1 MNKSICVMEYPV
13 VNCMTKIIE
22 FTQLLW
28 NNINSCFM
36 DIVSYIIF
44 ICFSGSDHMNKRV
57 FLNIVAL
64 TFVVIAVTL
73 SISTH
78 GESWTRVFLNNID
91 SFYHIRKVYIW
102 VFICIF
108 QIILLVAGLMY
119 YRFVERR
126 RNLNKT
132 LLRREE
138 ILSILVNYTPDLVFF
153 KDAEGRYQ
161 EINDSS
167 LEFFGFDRDKYRGL
181 KQQQLD
187 EMNPIY
193 EQISR
198 KGNSSDREAWDKGS
212 IINFF
217 DTILMPNGDEKTY
230 DVIKLPLY
238 YPDGSPKGLVVLARD
253 ISIYK
258 ITEEKLERK
267 ERILRATINATDD
280 GILVV
285 DRNRQVLEANE
296 LYYNMWSIPWEIYSL
311 NNETAN
317 TMFIMKQLAEPDSFE
332 AWVNCIHG
340 APVAD
345 HNQVRLLDGR
355 IVDVQSAPLMDKGDI
370 IGVVWSFRD
379 VSVSAIMEANLRMS
393 KERYRMLVEMNT
405 EGIIVIVNEKIVFAN
420 AAGLKIFAADK
431 LEDIYQHNLLD
442 YMEKDEVAVG
452 EQVENITKGNTEK
465 SIFNN
470 RITDLRG
477 ASIEI
482 EVICTAAPSMG
493 ENAVVCIIRD
503 ISENKKNEELKR
515 RIDENIQLVNDT
527 LEYDKIRTE
536 YFANISHEIKTPL
549 NVIIGTLQLFE
560 LVINEWNSNENSNR
574 LLRYTSI
581 MKQNGFRLLRM
592 FNNLIYIT
600 EIDSGFVEM
609 YYHNHDLVP
618 IVKEL
623 MSASERFVRAK
634 GANLKVNINC
644 TNIELAC
651 DAEKIKRI
659 LLNLLSNAI
668 KFTEK
673 GDDIVLSLYSDKDAA
688 YISVK
693 DTGIGIQD
701 DMRDIIFER
710 FRQVDKSFTRRC
722 EGSGI
727 GLYLAKSLTELHG
740 GSIEVKSEY
749 GKGSEFIVRLPL
761 WLVEEDEI
769 AATSEETSSAYM
781 DMASIEF
788 SDIY

>member
-1 MNKSICVMEYPV
+1 
-13 VNCMTKIIE
+13 
-22 FTQLLW
+22 
-28 NNINSCFM
+28 
-36 DIVSYIIF
+36 
-44 ICFSGSDHMNKRV
+44 MNKRI
-57 FLNIVAL
+57 FLNIAAL
-64 TFVVIAVTL
+64 AFVVIAATL
-73 SISTH
+73 IILTH
-78 GESWTRVFLNNID
+78 GESWTRFFLNSID

-102 VFICIF
+102 VFICILLM
-108 QIILLVAGLMY
+108 ILLAAALMHY
-119 YRFVERR
+119 KFVERR
-126 RNLNKT
+126 RKLDKSQLN
-132 LLRREE
+132 REE
-138 ILSILVNYTPDLVFF
+138 ILRILVEYTPDLVFF
-153 KDAEGRYQ
+153 KDAEGRYL

-181 KQQQLD
+181 KRQQLD
-187 EMNPIY
+187 EMSPIY

-198 KGNSSDREAWDKGS
+198 KCNSSDREAWEKGL
-212 IINFF
+212 IIKFS
-217 DTILMPNGDEKTY
+217 DTIIMPDGDEKTY
-230 DVIKLPLY
+230 DVIKSPVY

-280 GILVV
+280 GIIVV
-285 DRNRQVLEANE
+285 DRSRQILEANE
-296 LYYNMWSIPWEIYSL
+296 LYYNMWNIPWEIYSL

-317 TMFIMKQLAEPDSFE
+317 TKFIMKQLAEPDSFE
-332 AWVNCIHG
+332 AWVNRIYG
-340 APVAD
+340 APAAD

-370 IGVVWSFRD
+370 LGVVWSFRD
-379 VSVSAIMEANLRMS
+379 VSVRALMEAKLRIS
-393 KERYRMLVEMNT
+393 EERYRMLVDLSS
-405 EGIIVIVNEKIVFAN
+405 EGIFVIINGKIVFTN
-420 AAGLKIFAADK
+420 AAGLKIFATDK

-442 YMEKDEVAVG
+442 YMDQDVATIG
-452 EQVENITKGNTEK
+452 EQLEDVARGNVVE
-465 SIFNN
+465 SIFSN
-470 RITDLRG
+470 RITDLKG
-477 ASIEI
+477 DSIEI
-482 EVICTAAPSMG
+482 EAICTAVPSMG
-493 ENAVVCIIRD
+493 ANAVVCIIRD

-515 RIDENIQLVNDT
+515 RIDENIRLVNDT

-560 LVINEWNSNENSNR
+560 LVINEWNTNENSNR

-609 YYHNHDLVP
+609 NYHNYDLVP
-618 IVKEL
+618 IVKDL
-623 MSASERFVRAK
+623 LSASARFIRAK
-634 GANLKVNINC
+634 GANLKANINC

-673 GDDIVLSLYSDKDAA
+673 GDDIAVSLYSDKEAA

-701 DMRDIIFER
+701 NMMAIIFER

-761 WLVEEDEI
+761 WLVEDDEI
-769 AATSEETSSAYM
+769 AAASEETSSAYM

>member
-1 MNKSICVMEYPV
+1 MNERI
-13 VNCMTKIIE
+13 
-22 FTQLLW
+22 
-28 NNINSCFM
+28 
-36 DIVSYIIF
+36 
-44 ICFSGSDHMNKRV
+44 
-57 FLNIVAL
+57 FLNIVAFAFA
-64 TFVVIAVTL
+64 FVVIAVTL
-73 SISTH
+73 CVPIY
-78 GESWTRVFLNNID
+78 GESWTRLFLVDID
-91 SFYHIRKVYIW
+91 SFYHIRKVYVW
-102 VFICIF
+102 VSVSVVSIA
-108 QIILLVAGLMY
+108 LVFTALMHNK
-119 YRFVERR
+119 FVKRR
-126 RNLNKT
+126 RATDKS
-132 LLRREE
+132 LLSTEE
-138 ILSILVNYTPDLVFF
+138 ILRILVNYTPDLVFF

-187 EMNPIY
+187 EMSPIY
-193 EQISR
+193 EKISR
-198 KGNSSDREAWDKGS
+198 KCNSSDREAWEKGS
-212 IINFF
+212 IINFSH
-217 DTILMPNGDEKTY
+217 TIIMPNGDEKTY
-230 DVIKLPLY
+230 DVIKSPVY
-238 YPDGSPKGLVVLARD
+238 YADGSPKGLVVLARD
-253 ISIYK
+253 ISTYK

-267 ERILRATINATDD
+267 EKILRATINATDD

-285 DRNRQVLEANE
+285 DRNRHILEANE
-296 LYYNMWSIPWEIYSL
+296 LYYNMWNIPWEIYSL

-317 TMFIMKQLAEPDSFE
+317 TKFIMKQLAEPDSFE
-332 AWVNCIHG
+332 AWVNRIYG
-340 APVAD
+340 APAAD

-370 IGVVWSFRD
+370 IGMVWSFRD
-379 VSVSAIMEANLRMS
+379 ISVSAVMEAKLRIS
-393 KERYRMLVEMNT
+393 EERYKMLVDLSP
-405 EGIIVIVNEKIVFAN
+405 EGIFVIVNGKIVFAN
-420 AAGLKIFAADK
+420 ASGLKIFAADK
-431 LEDIYQHNLLD
+431 LEDIYQHKLLD
-442 YMEKDEVAVG
+442 YMDMDAATVEKQIEDVT
-452 EQVENITKGNTEK
+452 IGNARE
-465 SIFNN
+465 SLFNN
-470 RITDLRG
+470 RITNLLGD
-477 ASIEI
+477 SV
-482 EVICTAAPSMG
+482 EVEAICTAAPSMG
-493 ENAVVCIIRD
+493 ENAVVCMLRD

-515 RIDENIQLVNDT
+515 RIDENIRLVNDT

-560 LVINEWNSNENSNR
+560 LVINEWNTKENSNR

-609 YYHNHDLVP
+609 NYHNYDLVP

-623 MSASERFVRAK
+623 LSASARFIRAK
-634 GANLKVNINC
+634 GANLKVDIDC

-673 GDDIVLSLYSDKDAA
+673 GDDIVVSLYSDKEAA

-761 WLVEEDEI
+761 WLVEDDEI
-769 AATSEETSSAYM
+769 AAASEETSSAYM